1 MLTIK
6 ATIYYT
12 DVCIFQMS
20 TLPNNNLQGYYF
32 NIRVLANLK
41 TIEKVCQCLEKDL
54 NS

>member
-1 MLTIK
+1 
-6 ATIYYT
+6 
-12 DVCIFQMS
+12 MS

-32 NIRVLANLK
+32 NIRVYANLK